1 MSNDNPGEAL
11 PRTVRIEVFTDHSAD
26 HGIDFRMYDSA
37 AANPNEPVTELV
49 FCKEGKKKKDF
60 HKVTFVLKNTEGTNL
75 KFAPEKRD
83 ALWVVEGDSKTRPKC
98 PKTKPAKAPSGKTL
112 RAITVDDYE
121 LVAHNNNNEKCEFS
135 FALGVV
141 AASDVNATQVIPLDP
156 GGSNQNGGEDDLVDS
171 AINTNVI
178 VGALLGVALLAV
190 GFMIL
195 R

>member
-1 MSNDNPGEAL
+1 MSHDNNGKPLE
-11 PRTVRIEVFTDHSAD
+11 RTVRIEVFPDHSD
-26 HGIDFRMYDSA
+26 EHGVGFRMYDESV
-37 AANPNEPVTELV
+37 NTDTVVTDLI
-49 FCKEGKKKKDF
+49 FSKKGHKTNDY
-60 HKVTFVLKNTEGTNL
+60 HKVKFVLKNTQGTNL
-75 KFAPEKRD
+75 KFAPQKAD
-83 ALWVVEGDSKTRPKC
+83 ALWVVEGTDTRPPC

-112 RAITVDDYE
+112 RAIKVDDYE

-156 GGSNQNGGEDDLVDS
+156 GGSNQNGGEDPLIDS
-171 AINTNVI
+171 SVNLNVV
-178 VGALLGVALLAV
+178 VGAIAGVALLAV